1 MKRKKKTRKLT
12 NADTLRNLKFKAIQ
26 LNAVDP
32 SKAYVVELN
41 DLKEGFGE
49 RAMMVTEIFKKQEIP
64 VIVVPP
70 KTIKIYRSER
80 NTLKKLLDKEV

>member
-1 MKRKKKTRKLT
+1 MKRKKRTIKLT
-12 NADTLRNLKFKAIQ
+12 NVDEIKNLKLKAIQ

-32 SKAYVVELN
+32 SKVYVVELN

-49 RAMMVTEIFKKQEIP
+49 KALMVTEIFKKYGIQ

-70 KTIKIYRSER
+70 KTIKIY
-80 NTLKKLLDKEV
+80 KLDK

>member
-1 MKRKKKTRKLT
+1 MKRKKRTIKLT
-12 NADTLRNLKFKAIQ
+12 NVDAIRNLKLKAIQ

-32 SKAYVVELN
+32 SKVYVVELN

-49 RAMMVTEIFKKQEIP
+49 RALMVTEIFKKHGIP

-70 KTIKIYRSER
+70 KTIKIYR
-80 NTLKKLLDKEV
+80 LDK

>member
-1 MKRKKKTRKLT
+1 MKRKKRTIKLT
-12 NADTLRNLKFKAIQ
+12 NVDEIKNLKLKAIQ

-32 SKAYVVELN
+32 SKVYVIELN

-49 RAMMVTEIFKKQEIP
+49 KAMMVTEIFKKQGIQ

-70 KTIKIYRSER
+70 KTIKIY
-80 NTLKKLLDKEV
+80 KLDK

>member
-1 MKRKKKTRKLT
+1 MKRKKRTIKLT
-12 NADTLRNLKFKAIQ
+12 NVDEIKNLKLKAIQ

-32 SKAYVVELN
+32 SKVYVVELN

-49 RAMMVTEIFKKQEIP
+49 KAMMVTKIFKKYGIQ

-70 KTIKIYRSER
+70 ETIKIYR
-80 NTLKKLLDKEV
+80 LDK

>member
-1 MKRKKKTRKLT
+1 MKRKERTIKLT
-12 NADTLRNLKFKAIQ
+12 SVDAIRSLKLKAIQ

-32 SKAYVVELN
+32 SKVYVVELS

-49 RAMMVTEIFKKQEIP
+49 RAQMVAEVFKRQGIQ

-70 KTIKIYRSER
+70 KTIKIYR
-80 NTLKKLLDKEV
+80 LDK

>member
-1 MKRKKKTRKLT
+1 MRKKKRTIKLT
-12 NADTLRNLKFKAIQ
+12 NVDAIRDLKLKVIQ

-32 SKAYVVELN
+32 SKVYVVELN

-49 RAMMVTEIFKKQEIP
+49 RALMVTELFKKHGIP

-70 KTIKIYRSER
+70 KTIKIYR
-80 NTLKKLLDKEV
+80 LDK

>member
-1 MKRKKKTRKLT
+1 MWRGKMKRKKGTIKLI
-12 NADTLRNLKFKAIQ
+12 NVDAIRNLKLKAIQ

-32 SKAYVVELN
+32 SKVYVVEWN

-49 RAMMVTEIFKKQEIP
+49 RALMVTEIFKKHGIP

-70 KTIKIYRSER
+70 KTIKIY
-80 NTLKKLLDKEV
+80 KLDR